1 MYLIYKK
8 IIKII
13 NLKTNS
19 LINYFYYTANPKFIN
34 PINYLRKK
42 REKLSIRKL
51 KEINNGELFEL
62 INELLLKSNST
73 GCEFSDFYALW
84 QSINKFKP
92 NCILECGSGI
102 SSIIFAYYSHIF
114 NGKEIKV
121 YTVEE
126 NEYYYKDL
134 LKNFPEQFKKYVDF
148 LLLERKEKIYK
159 GILGSYYSNLPNK
172 NYDFIYIDG
181 PTDRA
186 VWNDKSYPK
195 TFNSD
200 LINILSVNKNIV
212 INGVLDQR
220 ITTYKA
226 FKNLINK
233 NRLCYNSVHKL
244 TYITSLSHKDLID

>member
-1 MYLIYKK
+1 MYSFLKK
-8 IIKII
+8 IIKIFNLKI
-13 NLKTNS
+13 NL
-19 LINYFYYTANPKFIN
+19 LINYFYFTANPSFIN
-34 PINYLRKK
+34 PIYYLRKK

-51 KEINNGELFEL
+51 KEINNGELFKL
-62 INELLLKSNST
+62 INELLLRSNST

-84 QSINKFKP
+84 QSLNKFRP

-102 SSIIFAYYSHIF
+102 STIIFAYYSHIS
-114 NGKEIKV
+114 NSKEIKIF
-121 YTVEE
+121 TVEE

-134 LKNFPEQFKKYVDF
+134 LKKFPEQYKKYVNF

-159 GILGSYYSNLPNK
+159 GILGSFYSDLPNK

-186 VWNDKSYPK
+186 VWNDKSSPK

-200 LINILSVNKNIV
+200 LINILSANKNII

-220 ITTYKA
+220 ITTFRAYK
-226 FKNLINK
+226 KLINNK
-233 NRLCYNSVHKL
+233 RLSYNSVHKL
-244 TYITSLSHKDLID
+244 TYIKSLSYKDLID